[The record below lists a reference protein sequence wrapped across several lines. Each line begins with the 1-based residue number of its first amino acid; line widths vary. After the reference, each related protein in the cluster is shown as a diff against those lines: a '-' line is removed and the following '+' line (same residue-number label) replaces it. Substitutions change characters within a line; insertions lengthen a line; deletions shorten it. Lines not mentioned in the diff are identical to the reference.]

1 MNLLV
6 GIAIFTTLVL
16 FIEGIIF
23 AVRAIHNPERKKL
36 RRRLQ
41 RFSSE
46 QSGNQLIDI
55 VRKRVLSDVP
65 WFNAVLLKTPGMPY
79 VGRLLEQADCRY
91 SVGIFLSLSVL
102 LALAG
107 LLVGSLVLNN
117 VVLQVVGAAVGGLM
131 PLLYV

>member
-16 FIEGIIF
+16 FIEGSIF

-41 RFSSE
+41 KLSSE
-46 QSGNQLIDI
+46 PNGSQSIDI
-55 VRKRVLSDVP
+55 VRKRVLSEIP
-65 WFNAVLLKTPGMPY
+65 WLNAVLMNTPGVPY

-91 SVGIFLSLSVL
+91 PVGIFLSLSVL

-107 LLVGSLVLNN
+107 LLVGSLVLKNI
-117 VVLQVVGAAVGGLM
+117 VLQVAGAALCGLV
-131 PLLYV
+131 P